1 MPVMELSNLAYA
13 AVIVIACASIVIAMG
28 FVFMVKALLQ
38 NTQAIQTAVSRLD
51 KNLNIVLESVQKS
64 IEDVNVITRRVS
76 EQMDRVES
84 IVDNIET
91 ATSDARHSVHM
102 VNSTVTPM
110 LANVHSIVAGVKKGV
125 DTWKANAAEEV
136 YEPEPPGQ
144 H

>member
-1 MPVMELSNLAYA
+1 MPVMELTTWAYA
-13 AVIVIACASIVIAMG
+13 SIIIIACASIVIAIG
-28 FVFMVKALLQ
+28 FVFLVKALLQ

-64 IEDVNVITRRVS
+64 IEDVNVITHRVS

-91 ATSDARHSVHM
+91 ATRDARHSVHM

-110 LANVHSIVAGVKKGV
+110 LANAHSIMAGVKKGV
-125 DTWKANAAEEV
+125 DTWKAGAAEKV
-136 YEPEPPGQ
+136 YEPEPPEQ
-144 H
+144 R